1 MNLSIL
7 QTLAADI
14 RKFDEQVKAGT
25 AELRARTSAGPTSST
40 TAPHQAGTEPR
51 FYIPNP
57 LEECTNALGHLAD
70 PWSVVRVT
78 AHVSAAQ
85 ASGLTGPSFDAQGE
99 LWDVSRS
106 CMSISRLGSGDQTV
120 VFPTPHATTWL
131 PKSSV
136 YEMKLMK
143 RRVPNTPVDALM
155 VYRLGV
161 TRKGPAAT
169 PWLLDHLNLPEP
181 LEFDLH
187 RVLAS
192 MKPVHQ
198 AVFMAA
204 ISRPDI
210 EHKLSAPVTSSSTAD
225 VVHEVHTL
233 TCGIRAAMALST
245 LDLNRD
251 EASLARLVCLISDLG
266 SLNSSVQQ
274 GEAGGLGGLLPAHGT
289 DAADTR
295 RAHPHTATFLG
306 ALFGRFAELEP
317 QEAADLL
324 GLLGEEAH
332 RPFRIGSKEGGP
344 FSDRP
349 ADPVLAR
356 MGCAMGDALWQAR
369 VVMSDEPQG
378 RVELGFPTLV
388 EECVGGLERAAE
400 VEEEGGGDSLQIKGP
415 APVDPGL
422 GSDQA
427 QNAGYGMDALDSEG
441 PEEGEEGEGGS
452 TGSTALS
459 VLPDSRVSLAPSP
472 DALRFD
478 LECFDE
484 QGDAPRPSLEWAAG
498 MLDGDGCIA
507 IVKQPYPD
515 RNPIYRLTVSVCQN
529 CLQTLEHFR
538 RSVGV
543 DGVIYAVKRKLEHN
557 KQVYTLNYSGPRALL
572 VIRRLRAFLVRK
584 RPEAQVAI
592 SFCLNGQISRRFGPH
607 GVPREVEAVRVAHYL
622 KLRALK

>member
-1 MNLSIL
+1 MNLNIF

-14 RKFDEQVKAGT
+14 RQFDEQVKAGT
-25 AELRARTSAGPTSST
+25 AELRARTSTGPTSSS
-40 TAPHQAGTEPR
+40 AASHQAGAEPG

-85 ASGLTGPSFDAQGE
+85 ASGLTGPSLTAQGE

-106 CMSISRLGSGDQTV
+106 CMSIARLGSGDQAV
-120 VFPTPHATTWL
+120 VFPTEHANTWL
-131 PKSSV
+131 PRSGV

-155 VYRLGV
+155 VHRLGV

-169 PWLLDHLNLPEP
+169 PWLLDHLGLPET

-192 MKPVHQ
+192 MRPVHQ
-198 AVFMAA
+198 AVFMGA

-210 EHKLSAPVTSSSTAD
+210 EHKLSAPGAPSNTTDAVPEA
-225 VVHEVHTL
+225 HTL
-233 TCGIRAAMALST
+233 SCGIRAAMALST

-251 EASLARLVCLISDLG
+251 ESSLARLACLISDLG
-266 SLNSSVQQ
+266 ALNSSDQQ
-274 GEAGGLGGLLPAHGT
+274 SEAGGQGNLLPAQGT
-289 DAADTR
+289 NAADTR

-306 ALFGRFAELEP
+306 ALLGRFAELEP
-317 QEAADLL
+317 QDAADLL

-332 RPFRIGSKEGGP
+332 RPFRLGSKEGGP
-344 FSDRP
+344 FSSRP

-356 MGCAMGDALWQAR
+356 MGCAMGDALSQAR
-369 VVMSDEPQG
+369 VAMRGEARG
-378 RVELGFPTLV
+378 KVELGFPQLV
-388 EECVGGLERAAE
+388 EEGVGGLEQKAE
-400 VEEEGGGDSLQIKGP
+400 VEEEGRGDTSQFEEP

-427 QNAGYGMDALDSEG
+427 QDAGYGMGALDGED
-441 PEEGEEGEGGS
+441 GEEGKDDEEGS
-452 TGSTALS
+452 TGTSALS
-459 VLPDSRVSLAPSP
+459 VLPDSMVSLAPSP

-484 QGDAPRPSLEWAAG
+484 ADDAPRPSLEWAAG

-572 VIRRLRAFLVRK
+572 VIRRLRACLVRK

>member
-1 MNLSIL
+1 MNLNIL

-14 RKFDEQVKAGT
+14 RRFDEQVKAGT
-25 AELRARTSAGPTSST
+25 AELRARTSAGPNSSS
-40 TAPHQAGTEPR
+40 AASHQAGAEPC
-51 FYIPNP
+51 FYIPNQ
-57 LEECTNALGHLAD
+57 LDECTNALGHLAD
-70 PWSVVRVT
+70 VWSVVRVT

-85 ASGLTGPSFDAQGE
+85 ASGLTGPSLTAQGE

-106 CMSISRLGSGDQTV
+106 CMSIARLGSGDQTV
-120 VFPTPHATTWL
+120 VFPTPYATTWL
-131 PKSSV
+131 PKSGV

-143 RRVPNTPVDALM
+143 RRVPNTPVDGLM
-155 VYRLGV
+155 VHRLGV
-161 TRKGPAAT
+161 TRKVPAAT
-169 PWLLDHLNLPEP
+169 PWLLDHLGLPEP
-181 LEFDLH
+181 LELDLH

-192 MKPVHQ
+192 MKSVHQ

-210 EHKLSAPVTSSSTAD
+210 EHKLSASVAGTNAAD
-225 VVHEVHTL
+225 VVPEVHTL

-266 SLNSSVQQ
+266 SLSSSVQK
-274 GEAGGLGGLLPAHGT
+274 GGAGGLGDLLPAHGV

-306 ALFGRFAELEP
+306 ALLGRFAELEP
-317 QEAADLL
+317 QDAADLQ

-332 RPFRIGSKEGGP
+332 RPFRMGSKEGGP

-356 MGCAMGDALWQAR
+356 MGCAMGDALSQAR
-369 VVMSDEPQG
+369 VIMS
-378 RVELGFPTLV
+378 VEVRGTVEVAFPTLA
-388 EECVGGLERAAE
+388 EEGVGDRDRALE
-400 VEEEGGGDSLQIKGP
+400 VEQQEGDSSQIEEPGL
-415 APVDPGL
+415 VDPDH
-422 GSDQA
+422 GSDHAPQTGA
-427 QNAGYGMDALDSEG
+427 DMDALVGEV
-441 PEEGEEGEGGS
+441 PEEGEEGEEGS
-452 TGSTALS
+452 TGSSALS
-459 VLPDSRVSLAPSP
+459 VLPDSMVSLSPSP

-484 QGDAPRPSLEWAAG
+484 EGDAPRPSLEWAAG

-515 RNPIYRLTVSVCQN
+515 RNPIFRLTVSVCQN

-584 RPEAQVAI
+584 RPEALVAI

>member
-1 MNLSIL
+1 MNLNIL

-14 RKFDEQVKAGT
+14 RQFDEQVKAGT
-25 AELRARTSAGPTSST
+25 AELRARTSAVPSGSS
-40 TAPHQAGTEPR
+40 AASHYDCAEPR

-57 LEECTNALGHLAD
+57 LDECTNALGHLAD

-78 AHVSAAQ
+78 ANVSAAQ
-85 ASGLTGPSFDAQGE
+85 ASGMTGPSLTAQSE

-106 CMSISRLGSGDQTV
+106 CMSIARLGSGDQTV
-120 VFPTPHATTWL
+120 VFPTPYATTWL
-131 PKSSV
+131 PKSGV

-143 RRVPNTPVDALM
+143 RRVPNTPVDGLM
-155 VYRLGV
+155 VHRLGV

-169 PWLLDHLNLPEP
+169 PWLLDHLGLPEP
-181 LEFDLH
+181 LDFDLH

-210 EHKLSAPVTSSSTAD
+210 EHKLSAFVAGTNAAD
-225 VVHEVHTL
+225 VVSEVHTL

-251 EASLARLVCLISDLG
+251 EASLARLACLISDLG

-274 GEAGGLGGLLPAHGT
+274 GEACGLGDLLPAHGM
-289 DAADTR
+289 DAADAR
-295 RAHPHTATFLG
+295 RAHPYTATFLG
-306 ALFGRFAELEP
+306 ALLARFAELEP
-317 QEAADLL
+317 QDVADLL

-332 RPFRIGSKEGGP
+332 RPFRLGSKEGGP

-356 MGCAMGDALWQAR
+356 MGCAMGDALSQAR
-369 VVMSDEPQG
+369 EVMSVQARG
-378 RVELGFPTLV
+378 RFELAFPPVV
-388 EECVGGLERAAE
+388 EEGVGGLERAEE
-400 VEEEGGGDSLQIKGP
+400 VEEGGVGDITQNEPLTLGT
-415 APVDPGL
+415 PGL
-422 GSDQA
+422 WTDHA
-427 QNAGYGMDALDSEG
+427 QDAGDGIDALDGEG
-441 PEEGEEGEGGS
+441 GKDGEEGG
-452 TGSTALS
+452 TGSSALS
-459 VLPDSRVSLAPSP
+459 VLPDSMVCLAPSP

-484 QGDAPRPSLEWAAG
+484 ADDAPRPSLEWAAG

>member
-1 MNLSIL
+1 MNLTIL

-14 RKFDEQVKAGT
+14 RLFDEQVKAGT
-25 AELRARTSAGPTSST
+25 AELRARTSAAPTSSIT
-40 TAPHQAGTEPR
+40 VAHQAAAEPR

-57 LEECTNALGHLAD
+57 LDECTNALGHLAD
-70 PWSVVRVT
+70 TWSVVRVT
-78 AHVSAAQ
+78 AHVSAAH
-85 ASGLTGPSFDAQGE
+85 ASGLTGPSLTAQGE
-99 LWDVSRS
+99 LWDMSRS
-106 CMSISRLGSGDQTV
+106 CMSIARLGSGDQTV
-120 VFPTPHATTWL
+120 VFPTAYATTWL
-131 PKSSV
+131 PKSGV

-155 VYRLGV
+155 VHRLGV
-161 TRKGPAAT
+161 TRKGHAAT
-169 PWLLDHLNLPEP
+169 PWLLDHLGLPEP
-181 LEFDLH
+181 LEFDMH

-198 AVFMAA
+198 AVFVAA

-210 EHKLSAPVTSSSTAD
+210 EHKLSSSVTASDASDAAN
-225 VVHEVHTL
+225 VVPEAHTL
-233 TCGIRAAMALST
+233 SCGIRAAVSLST

-251 EASLARLVCLISDLG
+251 EASLSRLACLISDLG
-266 SLNSSVQQ
+266 SLSSSAQQ
-274 GEAGGLGGLLPAHGT
+274 GEAGGLGGLLPAHQV

-295 RAHPHTATFLG
+295 RAHPHTATILG
-306 ALFGRFAELEP
+306 ALLGRFAELEP
-317 QEAADLL
+317 QDASDLQ

-332 RPFRIGSKEGGP
+332 RPFRMGSKEGGP

-356 MGCAMGDALWQAR
+356 MGCAMGDALSQAR
-369 VVMSDEPQG
+369 VVITVQARG
-378 RVELGFPTLV
+378 RVELAFPALA
-388 EECVGGLERAAE
+388 EEGVGDLERAVE
-400 VEEEGGGDSLQIKGP
+400 VQQEGEADSSQIKES
-415 APVDPGL
+415 APVEPGL
-422 GSDQA
+422 GSDHV
-427 QNAGYGMDALDSEG
+427 QNVGNDMDALHG
-441 PEEGEEGEGGS
+441 EEGEEGEQGN
-452 TGSTALS
+452 TGSSALS
-459 VLPDSRVSLAPSP
+459 VLPESMVSLAPSS

-484 QGDAPRPSLEWAAG
+484 ADDAPRPSLEWAAG

-607 GVPREVEAVRVAHYL
+607 GVPREVETVRVAHYL

>member
-1 MNLSIL
+1 MDLNIL

-14 RKFDEQVKAGT
+14 RQFDEQVKAGT
-25 AELRARTSAGPTSST
+25 VELRARTSAGPTSSS
-40 TAPHQAGTEPR
+40 AASHQAGAEPR

-57 LEECTNALGHLAD
+57 LDECTNALGHLAD
-70 PWSVVRVT
+70 PWSLVRVT

-85 ASGLTGPSFDAQGE
+85 ASGLTGPSLAAQGE

-106 CMSISRLGSGDQTV
+106 CMSIARLGSGDQTV
-120 VFPTPHATTWL
+120 VFPTADATTWL
-131 PKSSV
+131 PKSGV

-155 VYRLGV
+155 VHRLGV

-169 PWLLDHLNLPEP
+169 PWLLDHLGLPEP

-198 AVFMAA
+198 GVFVAA

-210 EHKLSAPVTSSSTAD
+210 EHKLTESVTGSNAAD
-225 VVHEVHTL
+225 VVPEVHTL
-233 TCGIRAAMALST
+233 TCSIRAAMALNT
-245 LDLNRD
+245 LDLSRD
-251 EASLARLVCLISDLG
+251 EASLARLACLISDLG
-266 SLNSSVQQ
+266 SLNSSAQ
-274 GEAGGLGGLLPAHGT
+274 GGAGGLGGLLPAHGM
-289 DAADTR
+289 DAADIR
-295 RAHPHTATFLG
+295 LAHPHTATFLG
-306 ALFGRFAELEP
+306 ALLGRFAELEP
-317 QEAADLL
+317 QDAADLL

-332 RPFRIGSKEGGP
+332 RPFRLGSKEGGP

-349 ADPVLAR
+349 ADPILAR
-356 MGCAMGDALWQAR
+356 MGCAMGDALSQAR
-369 VVMSDEPQG
+369 VVMNVQARG
-378 RVELGFPTLV
+378 RAELAFPPLV
-388 EECVGGLERAAE
+388 EEAVGGQERAAGG
-400 VEEEGGGDSLQIKGP
+400 EGNGGSSQIKEA
-415 APVDPGL
+415 APVEPGL
-422 GSDQA
+422 VSDQV
-427 QNAGYGMDALDSEG
+427 QNVGNDMDALGS
-441 PEEGEEGEGGS
+441 EEGEQGEDGS
-452 TGSTALS
+452 TGSSALS
-459 VLPDSRVSLAPSP
+459 VLPDFMVSLDPSP

-484 QGDAPRPSLEWAAG
+484 ADDPPRPSLEWAAG

-529 CLQTLEHFR
+529 CFQTLEHFR

>member
-1 MNLSIL
+1 MNLNIL

-14 RKFDEQVKAGT
+14 RQFDEQVKAGT
-25 AELRARTSAGPTSST
+25 AELRARTSAVPSGSS
-40 TAPHQAGTEPR
+40 AASHHACAEPR

-57 LEECTNALGHLAD
+57 LDECTNALGHLAD
-70 PWSVVRVT
+70 TWSVVRVT
-78 AHVSAAQ
+78 AQVSAAH
-85 ASGLTGPSFDAQGE
+85 ASGLTGPSLTVQGE
-99 LWDVSRS
+99 LWNVSRS
-106 CMSISRLGSGDQTV
+106 CMSIARLGSGDQTV
-120 VFPTPHATTWL
+120 VFPTAYATTWL
-131 PKSSV
+131 PRSGV

-155 VYRLGV
+155 VHRLGV

-169 PWLLDHLNLPEP
+169 PWLLDHLGMPES

-198 AVFMAA
+198 AVFVAA

-210 EHKLSAPVTSSSTAD
+210 EHKLSSSVDAAN
-225 VVHEVHTL
+225 VVPEAHTL
-233 TCGIRAAMALST
+233 SCGIRAAMALST
-245 LDLNRD
+245 LDLDRD
-251 EASLARLVCLISDLG
+251 EASLARLACLISDLG
-266 SLNSSVQQ
+266 SLNSSAQP
-274 GEAGGLGGLLPAHGT
+274 GEAGGLGDLLPAHGM
-289 DAADTR
+289 DAVDTR
-295 RAHPHTATFLG
+295 RAHPHTAAFLA
-306 ALFGRFAELEP
+306 ALLAHFAELEP
-317 QEAADLL
+317 QDAADLV

-332 RPFRIGSKEGGP
+332 RPFRIGSKDGGP

-356 MGCAMGDALWQAR
+356 RGCAMGDALSQAR
-369 VVMSDEPQG
+369 VAMNGEELG
-378 RVELGFPTLV
+378 RVELALSPLV
-388 EECVGGLERAAE
+388 NEGVGVLERAAQGDCE
-400 VEEEGGGDSLQIKGP
+400 GEGDGSQIEEPTRVEL
-415 APVDPGL
+415 GL
-422 GSDQA
+422 GSDHA
-427 QNAGYGMDALDSEG
+427 QDARNDMSTLDSD
-441 PEEGEEGEGGS
+441 EGEGNEEGGAGS
-452 TGSTALS
+452 SSLS
-459 VLPDSRVSLAPSP
+459 VLPDSMVSLAPSP

-484 QGDAPRPSLEWAAG
+484 ADDTPRPSLEWAAG

-572 VIRRLRAFLVRK
+572 VIRRLRALLVRK

>member
-1 MNLSIL
+1 MNLNIL

-25 AELRARTSAGPTSST
+25 AELRARASAGPSVLS
-40 TAPHQAGTEPR
+40 AASHQAGVEPR

-57 LEECTNALGHLAD
+57 LEECINALGHLAD

-85 ASGLTGPSFDAQGE
+85 ASGLTGPSLDAQGE

-106 CMSISRLGSGDQTV
+106 CMSIARLGSGDQTV
-120 VFPTPHATTWL
+120 VFPTEHATTWL
-131 PKSSV
+131 PRSGV

-155 VYRLGV
+155 VHRLGV

-169 PWLLDHLNLPEP
+169 PWLLDHLDLPEP

-198 AVFMAA
+198 AVFMGA

-210 EHKLSAPVTSSSTAD
+210 EHKLSAAVAGANAAD
-225 VVHEVHTL
+225 VVSEVHTL
-233 TCGIRAAMALST
+233 SCGIHAAMSLST

-251 EASLARLVCLISDLG
+251 EASLARLACLISNVG
-266 SLNSSVQQ
+266 SLNSSVLQ
-274 GEAGGLGGLLPAHGT
+274 GGVEGLGDLLPAHGV

-306 ALFGRFAELEP
+306 ALLGRFAELEP
-317 QEAADLL
+317 QDATDLQ

-332 RPFRIGSKEGGP
+332 RPFRMGSKDGGP

-356 MGCAMGDALWQAR
+356 MGCAMGDALSHAR
-369 VVMSDEPQG
+369 VVMSGESRG
-378 RVELGFPTLV
+378 RGETAFSALV
-388 EECVGGLERAAE
+388 EEGEGGLKRAAE
-400 VEEEGGGDSLQIKGP
+400 VEEEGGGDSAQIEEP
-415 APVDPGL
+415 ALFDPDL
-422 GSDQA
+422 GSDPVQKTDA
-427 QNAGYGMDALDSEG
+427 DMHALDG
-441 PEEGEEGEGGS
+441 YEGEEGEQGS
-452 TGSTALS
+452 TGSSALS
-459 VLPDSRVSLAPSP
+459 VLPDSMISLAPSP

-484 QGDAPRPSLEWAAG
+484 VDDAPRPSLEWAAG

>member
-1 MNLSIL
+1 MNLNTL
-7 QTLAADI
+7 QILAADI
-14 RKFDEQVKAGT
+14 HQFDEQVKAGT
-25 AELRARTSAGPTSST
+25 AELRARATAGPTSLSAT
-40 TAPHQAGTEPR
+40 SHQAGTEPR
-51 FYIPNP
+51 FYNPNP
-57 LEECTNALGHLAD
+57 LDECTNALGHLAD
-70 PWSVVRVT
+70 AWSVVRVT

-85 ASGLTGPSFDAQGE
+85 ASGLTGPSLTTQGE

-106 CMSISRLGSGDQTV
+106 CMSIARLGAGDQTV
-120 VFPTPHATTWL
+120 VFPTPYAVTWL
-131 PKSSV
+131 PKAGV

-155 VYRLGV
+155 VHRLGV

-169 PWLLDHLNLPEP
+169 PWLLDHLGLPEP
-181 LEFDLH
+181 FEFDLH

-198 AVFMAA
+198 GVFVAA

-210 EHKLSAPVTSSSTAD
+210 EHKLSSSVAASDTAE
-225 VVHEVHTL
+225 VVPEVHVL
-233 TCGIRAAMALST
+233 SCGIRAAMSLST
-245 LDLNRD
+245 LDLTRD
-251 EASLARLVCLISDLG
+251 EASLARLACLISDLG
-266 SLNSSVQQ
+266 SLNSSAQPS
-274 GEAGGLGGLLPAHGT
+274 EAGGMGELLPAQGM

-295 RAHPHTATFLG
+295 HAHPHTATFLG
-306 ALFGRFAELEP
+306 AMLSRFADLEP
-317 QEAADLL
+317 QDAGYLQ

-332 RPFRIGSKEGGP
+332 RPFRLGSKEGGP

-356 MGCAMGDALWQAR
+356 MGCAMGDALSQAR
-369 VVMSDEPQG
+369 VAM
-378 RVELGFPTLV
+378 RVEARGWIAPALPMT
-388 EECVGGLERAAE
+388 
-400 VEEEGGGDSLQIKGP
+400 EEGVGCLEQAAKVEGVGESADEGARPQTLES
-415 APVDPGL
+415 AAVDPVF

-427 QNAGYGMDALDSEG
+427 REAGNELDALDGEDD
-441 PEEGEEGEGGS
+441 EEGI
-452 TGSTALS
+452 TGSSALS
-459 VLPDSRVSLAPSP
+459 VLPDSMVSLAPSP

-484 QGDAPRPSLEWAAG
+484 AGDAPRPSLEWAAG

>member
-1 MNLSIL
+1 MNLNIL

-14 RKFDEQVKAGT
+14 RQFDEQVKAST
-25 AELRARTSAGPTSST
+25 TELRARASAGPTSSS
-40 TAPHQAGTEPR
+40 AGSPYAGAEPR
-51 FYIPNP
+51 FYLPNP
-57 LEECTNALGHLAD
+57 LDECPNALGHLAD
-70 PWSVVRVT
+70 TWSVVRVT

-85 ASGLTGPSFDAQGE
+85 ASGLTGPSLTTQGE

-106 CMSISRLGSGDQTV
+106 CLSVARLGSGDQTV

-131 PKSSV
+131 PKSGV

-155 VYRLGV
+155 VHRLGV
-161 TRKGPAAT
+161 TRKSPAAT
-169 PWLLDHLNLPEP
+169 PWLLDHLGLPEL

-192 MKPVHQ
+192 MKPEHQ

-210 EHKLSAPVTSSSTAD
+210 EHKLSSSIATSDGAEAAD
-225 VVHEVHTL
+225 AVPEAHTL
-233 TCGIRAAMALST
+233 SCGIRAAMALST

-251 EASLARLVCLISDLG
+251 EASLARLACLISDLG
-266 SLNSSVQQ
+266 TLNSSAQQ
-274 GEAGGLGGLLPAHGT
+274 GESGGLGDLLPAHAM
-289 DAADTR
+289 DAADAR
-295 RAHPHTATFLG
+295 RAHSYTATFLG
-306 ALFGRFAELEP
+306 ALLARFAELEP
-317 QEAADLL
+317 QDAADLL

-356 MGCAMGDALWQAR
+356 MGCAMGDALSQAR
-369 VVMSDEPQG
+369 VIMSVKVRG
-378 RVELGFPTLV
+378 TVEVAFPPLL
-388 EECVGGLERAAE
+388 EEGVGGQERAAGG
-400 VEEEGGGDSLQIKGP
+400 EGNGGSSQIKEA
-415 APVDPGL
+415 APVEPGPVSDHVQNVGNDMDEL
-422 GSDQA
+422 GS
-427 QNAGYGMDALDSEG
+427 
-441 PEEGEEGEGGS
+441 EEGEQGEDGS
-452 TGSTALS
+452 TGSSALS
-459 VLPDSRVSLAPSP
+459 VLPDFMVSLAPSP

-484 QGDAPRPSLEWAAG
+484 ADDAPRPSLEWAAG

>member
-1 MNLSIL
+1 MNLNIL

-14 RKFDEQVKAGT
+14 RQFDEQVKAGT
-25 AELRARTSAGPTSST
+25 AELRARAGAASSGT
-40 TAPHQAGTEPR
+40 RTAACQSGAEPR
-51 FYIPNP
+51 FYIANP

-70 PWSVVRVT
+70 IWSVVRVT
-78 AHVSAAQ
+78 AHVSAAH
-85 ASGLTGPSFDAQGE
+85 ASGLTGPSLTAQGE

-106 CMSISRLGSGDQTV
+106 CMSIAHLGSGDQTV
-120 VFPTPHATTWL
+120 VFPTPYATTWL
-131 PKSSV
+131 PRSGV

-155 VYRLGV
+155 VHRLGV
-161 TRKGPAAT
+161 TRKGPAAS
-169 PWLLDHLNLPEP
+169 PWLLDHLGLPEA
-181 LEFDLH
+181 LELDLH

-198 AVFMAA
+198 AVFTAA

-210 EHKLSAPVTSSSTAD
+210 EHKLSVSVAGANAGN
-225 VVHEVHTL
+225 VVPEDHTL
-233 TCGIRAAMALST
+233 SCGIRAAMSLST
-245 LDLNRD
+245 LELTRD
-251 EASLARLVCLISDLG
+251 EASLARLACLISDLG
-266 SLNSSVQQ
+266 SLSSSVLK
-274 GEAGGLGGLLPAHGT
+274 GGAGGLGDLLPVHGM
-289 DAADTR
+289 DAADAR

-306 ALFGRFAELEP
+306 ALLARLAELEP
-317 QEAADLL
+317 EDAADML

-356 MGCAMGDALWQAR
+356 MGCAMGDALSQAR
-369 VVMSDEPQG
+369 VIMS
-378 RVELGFPTLV
+378 VEVRGTVEVAFPPLLK
-388 EECVGGLERAAE
+388 EAVGGQARAAGG
-400 VEEEGGGDSLQIKGP
+400 EGDGSSSQINEA
-415 APVDPGL
+415 APVEPGL
-422 GSDQA
+422 LSDHALEPSNDMDTLGS
-427 QNAGYGMDALDSEG
+427 
-441 PEEGEEGEGGS
+441 EEGEQGEDGS
-452 TGSTALS
+452 TGSSALS
-459 VLPDSRVSLAPSP
+459 VLPDFVVSLAPSA

-484 QGDAPRPSLEWAAG
+484 ADDAPRPSLEWAAG

>member
-1 MNLSIL
+1 MNLNIL

-14 RKFDEQVKAGT
+14 RQFDEQVKAGT
-25 AELRARTSAGPTSST
+25 AELRARTSAVPSGSS
-40 TAPHQAGTEPR
+40 AASHHAGAEPR
-51 FYIPNP
+51 FYISNP
-57 LEECTNALGHLAD
+57 LEECTNALGHLTD

-85 ASGLTGPSFDAQGE
+85 ASGLAGPSLTAQGE

-106 CMSISRLGSGDQTV
+106 CLSIARLGSGDQTV
-120 VFPTPHATTWL
+120 VFPTEHATTWL
-131 PKSSV
+131 PRSGV

-155 VYRLGV
+155 VHRLGV

-169 PWLLDHLNLPEP
+169 PWLLDHLGLPVP
-181 LEFDLH
+181 LELDLH

-192 MKPVHQ
+192 MNPVHQ
-198 AVFMAA
+198 AVFMAG

-210 EHKLSAPVTSSSTAD
+210 EHKLSAFVAGTNAAD
-225 VVHEVHTL
+225 VVPEVHTL

-251 EASLARLVCLISDLG
+251 EASLARLACLISDLG
-266 SLNSSVQQ
+266 SLNSSVHQ
-274 GEAGGLGGLLPAHGT
+274 GEACGLGDLLPAHGM

-295 RAHPHTATFLG
+295 RAHPYTATFLG
-306 ALFGRFAELEP
+306 ALLARFAELEP
-317 QEAADLL
+317 QHAADLL

-332 RPFRIGSKEGGP
+332 RPFRLGSKEGGP

-356 MGCAMGDALWQAR
+356 MGCAMGDALSQAR
-369 VVMSDEPQG
+369 VVMNVQA
-378 RVELGFPTLV
+378 LGTSEVAFPPLL
-388 EECVGGLERAAE
+388 EEAVGGQERAAGG
-400 VEEEGGGDSLQIKGP
+400 EGNGGSSQIKEA
-415 APVDPGL
+415 APVEPGPVSDHVQNVGNDMDEL
-422 GSDQA
+422 GS
-427 QNAGYGMDALDSEG
+427 
-441 PEEGEEGEGGS
+441 EEGEQGEDGS
-452 TGSTALS
+452 TGSSALS
-459 VLPDSRVSLAPSP
+459 VLPDYMVSLDPSP

-484 QGDAPRPSLEWAAG
+484 ADDAPRPSLEWAAG

-543 DGVIYAVKRKLEHN
+543 DGMIYAVKRKLEHN

>member
-1 MNLSIL
+1 MNLNIL

-14 RKFDEQVKAGT
+14 RQFDEQVKAGT
-25 AELRARTSAGPTSST
+25 AELRARTSAGHSGSSASPNQT
-40 TAPHQAGTEPR
+40 GTEPR

-57 LEECTNALGHLAD
+57 LDECTNALGHLAD

-78 AHVSAAQ
+78 ANVSAAQ
-85 ASGLTGPSFDAQGE
+85 ASGLTGPSLTAQGE

-106 CMSISRLGSGDQTV
+106 CMSIARLGSGDQTV
-120 VFPTPHATTWL
+120 VFPTPYAATWL
-131 PKSSV
+131 PKSGV

-155 VYRLGV
+155 VHRLGV

-169 PWLLDHLNLPEP
+169 PWLLDHLGLPEP

-210 EHKLSAPVTSSSTAD
+210 EHKLSESVAGSNAAD
-225 VVHEVHTL
+225 VVLEAHTL
-233 TCGIRAAMALST
+233 SSGIRAAMALST

-251 EASLARLVCLISDLG
+251 EASLARLACLISDLG

-274 GEAGGLGGLLPAHGT
+274 GEACGLGDLLPADGM
-289 DAADTR
+289 DAADAR
-295 RAHPHTATFLG
+295 RAHPYTATFLG
-306 ALFGRFAELEP
+306 ALLARFAELEP
-317 QEAADLL
+317 QDAADLL

-332 RPFRIGSKEGGP
+332 RPFRLGSKEGGP

-356 MGCAMGDALWQAR
+356 MGCAMGDALSQAR
-369 VVMSDEPQG
+369 VIMS
-378 RVELGFPTLV
+378 VEVRGTVEVAFPPLL
-388 EECVGGLERAAE
+388 EEAVGGQERAAGG
-400 VEEEGGGDSLQIKGP
+400 EGNGGSSQIKEA
-415 APVDPGL
+415 APVEPGL
-422 GSDQA
+422 VSDHV
-427 QNAGYGMDALDSEG
+427 QNVGNDMDALGS
-441 PEEGEEGEGGS
+441 EEGEQGEDGS
-452 TGSTALS
+452 TGSSALS
-459 VLPDSRVSLAPSP
+459 VLPDFMVSLDPSP

-484 QGDAPRPSLEWAAG
+484 ADDAPRPSLEWAAG

-607 GVPREVEAVRVAHYL
+607 GVPREVDAVRVAHYL

>member
-1 MNLSIL
+1 MNLNIL

-14 RKFDEQVKAGT
+14 RRFDEQVKAGT
-25 AELRARTSAGPTSST
+25 AELRARTSAGPNSSS
-40 TAPHQAGTEPR
+40 AASHQAGAEPR
-51 FYIPNP
+51 FYIPNQ
-57 LEECTNALGHLAD
+57 LDECTNALGHLAD
-70 PWSVVRVT
+70 VWSVVRVT

-85 ASGLTGPSFDAQGE
+85 ASGLTGPSLTAQGE

-106 CMSISRLGSGDQTV
+106 CMSIARLGSGDQTV
-120 VFPTPHATTWL
+120 VFPTPYATTWL
-131 PKSSV
+131 PKSGV

-143 RRVPNTPVDALM
+143 RWVPNTPVDGLM
-155 VYRLGV
+155 VHRLGV

-169 PWLLDHLNLPEP
+169 PWLLDHLGQPEA
-181 LEFDLH
+181 LELDLH

-210 EHKLSAPVTSSSTAD
+210 EHKLSESVAGSNASD
-225 VVHEVHTL
+225 VVLEVHTL
-233 TCGIRAAMALST
+233 SSGIRAAMALST

-251 EASLARLVCLISDLG
+251 EASLARLACLISDLG
-266 SLNSSVQQ
+266 SLNSSVLQ
-274 GEAGGLGGLLPAHGT
+274 GEASGLGDLLPAHGM
-289 DAADTR
+289 DAADAR
-295 RAHPHTATFLG
+295 RAHPYTATFLG
-306 ALFGRFAELEP
+306 ALLARFAELEP
-317 QEAADLL
+317 QDAADLL

-356 MGCAMGDALWQAR
+356 MGCAMGDALSQAR
-369 VVMSDEPQG
+369 VAVSGEA
-378 RVELGFPTLV
+378 RRSIELAFPPLV
-388 EECVGGLERAAE
+388 EEGVGGVERTAE
-400 VEEEGGGDSLQIKGP
+400 VKEEGGGDSSQIEESVR
-415 APVDPGL
+415 VDAGL
-422 GSDQA
+422 GSDLVQEPSDDL
-427 QNAGYGMDALDSEG
+427 DALDGED
-441 PEEGEEGEGGS
+441 GEEGGESS
-452 TGSTALS
+452 TGSSALS
-459 VLPDSRVSLAPSP
+459 VLPDSMVSLAPST

-484 QGDAPRPSLEWAAG
+484 ADDAPRPSLEWAAG

>member
-1 MNLSIL
+1 MNLNIL

-14 RKFDEQVKAGT
+14 RQFDEQVKSGT
-25 AELRARTSAGPTSST
+25 AELRARTSAVPSGSS
-40 TAPHQAGTEPR
+40 AAAHQAGTEPR

-57 LEECTNALGHLAD
+57 LDECTNALGHLAD

-78 AHVSAAQ
+78 AHVSAAH
-85 ASGLTGPSFDAQGE
+85 ASGLTGPSLTAQGE

-106 CMSISRLGSGDQTV
+106 CMSIARLGSGDQTV
-120 VFPTPHATTWL
+120 VFPTPYAATWL
-131 PKSSV
+131 PRSGV

-143 RRVPNTPVDALM
+143 RRVPNTTVDALM
-155 VYRLGV
+155 VHRLGV

-169 PWLLDHLNLPEP
+169 PWLLDHLGLAEP

-210 EHKLSAPVTSSSTAD
+210 EHKLSAFVAGANAAD
-225 VVHEVHTL
+225 VVPEVHTL

-251 EASLARLVCLISDLG
+251 EASLARLACLISDLG
-266 SLNSSVQQ
+266 SLNSFAQQ
-274 GEAGGLGGLLPAHGT
+274 GEAGGLGDLLPAHGM
-289 DAADTR
+289 DAADAR
-295 RAHPHTATFLG
+295 RAHPHTAAFLG
-306 ALFGRFAELEP
+306 ALLGRFAELEP
-317 QEAADLL
+317 QDAGDLL

-332 RPFRIGSKEGGP
+332 RPFRLGSKEGGP

-356 MGCAMGDALWQAR
+356 MGCAMGDALSQAR
-369 VVMSDEPQG
+369 VAMS
-378 RVELGFPTLV
+378 VEVRGTVEVAFPPLLK
-388 EECVGGLERAAE
+388 EAVGGQARAAGG
-400 VEEEGGGDSLQIKGP
+400 EGDGSSSQINEA
-415 APVDPGL
+415 APVEPGL
-422 GSDQA
+422 LSDHALEPSNDMDTLGS
-427 QNAGYGMDALDSEG
+427 
-441 PEEGEEGEGGS
+441 EEGEQGEDGS
-452 TGSTALS
+452 TGSSALS
-459 VLPDSRVSLAPSP
+459 VLPDFMVSLAPSP

-484 QGDAPRPSLEWAAG
+484 VGDAPRPSLEWAAG

-572 VIRRLRAFLVRK
+572 VIRRLRGFLVRK

>member
-1 MNLSIL
+1 MNLNNL
-7 QTLAADI
+7 QTLVADI
-14 RKFDEQVKAGT
+14 RQFDEQVKAST
-25 AELRARTSAGPTSST
+25 AELRARALACPSSFENASHHAGV
-40 TAPHQAGTEPR
+40 EPR

-57 LEECTNALGHLAD
+57 LEDCTNALGHLAD

-78 AHVSAAQ
+78 AHVCAAQ
-85 ASGLTGPSFDAQGE
+85 PSGFTGPSLNAQGE
-99 LWDVSRS
+99 LWDVKRTRL
-106 CMSISRLGSGDQTV
+106 SIASLGSGDQAV
-120 VFPTPHATTWL
+120 VFPTENTTTWL
-131 PKSSV
+131 STPGV
-136 YEMKLMK
+136 YEMKLTK
-143 RRVPNTPVDALM
+143 RRVPNTPRDALM
-155 VYRLGV
+155 VHPFGV
-161 TRKGPAAT
+161 TGEGPAAT
-169 PWLLDHLNLPEP
+169 PWLLDHLGLPEP

-198 AVFMAA
+198 GVFMAA

-210 EHKLSAPVTSSSTAD
+210 EHKLSAAVVSSNAPD
-225 VVHEVHTL
+225 VVTQVHTL
-233 TCGIRAAMALST
+233 SCGIRAAMSLRT
-245 LDLNRD
+245 LDLSRD
-251 EASLARLVCLISDLG
+251 EASLARLACLISDMG
-266 SLNSSVQQ
+266 SLNSSAQL
-274 GEAGGLGGLLPAHGT
+274 GEPSGLGDLLPAHGM

-295 RAHPHTATFLG
+295 SAHPHTASFLG
-306 ALFGRFAELEP
+306 ALLGRFAELEP
-317 QEAADLL
+317 QDAADLL

-332 RPFRIGSKEGGP
+332 RPFRLGSKEGGP

-356 MGCAMGDALWQAR
+356 MGCAMGDALSQAR
-369 VVMSDEPQG
+369 VGMRDEA
-378 RVELGFPTLV
+378 RESVELVFPPPV
-388 EECVGGLERAAE
+388 EEGVGGLERAAE
-400 VEEEGGGDSLQIKGP
+400 VEEGGGDGSQIEESTR
-415 APVDPGL
+415 VELGL
-422 GSDQA
+422 RSDHA
-427 QNAGYGMDALDSEG
+427 QKVGDDMDALDGEG
-441 PEEGEEGEGGS
+441 GEDGEEGS
-452 TGSTALS
+452 TGSSALS
-459 VLPDSRVSLAPSP
+459 VLPDSMVSLAPSP

-478 LECFDE
+478 LDCFDE
-484 QGDAPRPSLEWAAG
+484 KGDAPRPSLEWAAG

-529 CLQTLEHFR
+529 CLQTLEYFR

-572 VIRRLRAFLVRK
+572 VIRRLRAYLVRK

>member
-1 MNLSIL
+1 MNLNIL

-14 RKFDEQVKAGT
+14 RQFDEQVKAGT
-25 AELRARTSAGPTSST
+25 AELRARISAGPTSSS
-40 TAPHQAGTEPR
+40 AGSPYAGAELR
-51 FYIPNP
+51 FYVPNP
-57 LEECTNALGHLAD
+57 LDECTNALGYLAD

-85 ASGLTGPSFDAQGE
+85 ASGLTGPSLTAQGE

-106 CMSISRLGSGDQTV
+106 CMSIARLGSCDQTV
-120 VFPTPHATTWL
+120 VFPTPYATTWL
-131 PKSSV
+131 PKSGV

-143 RRVPNTPVDALM
+143 RRVPNTPVDTLM
-155 VYRLGV
+155 VHRLGV
-161 TRKGPAAT
+161 MRKGPAAT
-169 PWLLDHLNLPEP
+169 PWLLDHLGLHEP

-187 RVLAS
+187 RLLAS

-198 AVFMAA
+198 AVFIGA

-210 EHKLSAPVTSSSTAD
+210 EHKLSASVAGTSAAD
-225 VVHEVHTL
+225 VVPEVHTL
-233 TCGIRAAMALST
+233 SSGIRAAMALST

-251 EASLARLVCLISDLG
+251 EASLARLACLISDLG
-266 SLNSSVQQ
+266 SLSCSVQQ
-274 GEAGGLGGLLPAHGT
+274 GGAGGLGDLLPAHGI

-306 ALFGRFAELEP
+306 ALLGRFAELEP
-317 QEAADLL
+317 QDAADLL

-332 RPFRIGSKEGGP
+332 RPFRLGSKEGGP

-356 MGCAMGDALWQAR
+356 MGCAMGDALSQAW
-369 VVMSDEPQG
+369 VSMG
-378 RVELGFPTLV
+378 VEVRGKVEIAFPALV
-388 EECVGGLERAAE
+388 EEGVGGLERAAE
-400 VEEEGGGDSLQIKGP
+400 GAVDESQTEESARVE
-415 APVDPGL
+415 PGHS
-422 GSDQA
+422 SDHA
-427 QNAGYGMDALDSEG
+427 QDAGYGVNTLDDERG
-441 PEEGEEGEGGS
+441 EDGEEGS
-452 TGSTALS
+452 TASSALS
-459 VLPDSRVSLAPSP
+459 VLPDSMVSLAPSP

-484 QGDAPRPSLEWAAG
+484 ADDAPRPSLEWAAG

>member
-1 MNLSIL
+1 MNLNIL

-14 RKFDEQVKAGT
+14 RQFDEQVKAGT

-40 TAPHQAGTEPR
+40 NVAHHAGTEPR

-57 LEECTNALGHLAD
+57 LDECTNALGHLAD

-78 AHVSAAQ
+78 VHVSAAQ
-85 ASGLTGPSFDAQGE
+85 ASGLTGPSLTAQGE

-106 CMSISRLGSGDQTV
+106 CMSIARLGSGDQTV
-120 VFPTPHATTWL
+120 VFPTPYATTWL
-131 PKSSV
+131 PKSGV

-155 VYRLGV
+155 VHRLGV

-169 PWLLDHLNLPEP
+169 PWLLDHLGL
-181 LEFDLH
+181 LEALELDLH

-198 AVFMAA
+198 AVFMAS

-210 EHKLSAPVTSSSTAD
+210 EHKLSESVAGSIAAD
-225 VVHEVHTL
+225 VVPEVHAL
-233 TCGIRAAMALST
+233 SSGIRAALALST
-245 LDLNRD
+245 LDLSRD
-251 EASLARLVCLISDLG
+251 EASLARLACLISDLG
-266 SLNSSVQQ
+266 SLNSSAQ
-274 GEAGGLGGLLPAHGT
+274 GGAGGLGDLLPAHGM

-295 RAHPHTATFLG
+295 RTHPHTAAFLG
-306 ALFGRFAELEP
+306 ALLGRFAELEP
-317 QEAADLL
+317 QDAADLQ
-324 GLLGEEAH
+324 GLLGEESH

-356 MGCAMGDALWQAR
+356 MGCAMGDALSRAR
-369 VVMSDEPQG
+369 VVRSVEARG
-378 RVELGFPTLV
+378 RVELGFPQLV
-388 EECVGGLERAAE
+388 EEGVGGLEQKAE
-400 VEEEGGGDSLQIKGP
+400 VEEEGRGDSSQVEES

-427 QNAGYGMDALDSEG
+427 QDAGYGMGALDGED
-441 PEEGEEGEGGS
+441 GEEGSDDERGS
-452 TGSTALS
+452 TGSSALS
-459 VLPDSRVSLAPSP
+459 VLPDSMVSLAPSP
-472 DALRFD
+472 EALRFD

-484 QGDAPRPSLEWAAG
+484 TCDAPRPCLEWAAG

-584 RPEAQVAI
+584 RPEAKVAI

>member
-1 MNLSIL
+1 MNLNIL

-14 RKFDEQVKAGT
+14 RQFDEQVKAGT
-25 AELRARTSAGPTSST
+25 AELRARTSAGPNSSS
-40 TAPHQAGTEPR
+40 AASHQASAEPR

-57 LEECTNALGHLAD
+57 LDECTNALGHLAD
-70 PWSVVRVT
+70 PWSMVRVT

-85 ASGLTGPSFDAQGE
+85 ASGLTGPSLTAQGE

-106 CMSISRLGSGDQTV
+106 CMSIARLGSGDQTV
-120 VFPTPHATTWL
+120 VFPTERATTWL
-131 PKSSV
+131 PRPGV

-155 VYRLGV
+155 VHRLGV

-169 PWLLDHLNLPEP
+169 PWLLDHLGLQEP
-181 LEFDLH
+181 LELDLH

-192 MKPVHQ
+192 MKSVHQ

-210 EHKLSAPVTSSSTAD
+210 EHKLSAFVAGTNAAD
-225 VVHEVHTL
+225 VVPEVHTL

-245 LDLNRD
+245 LELTRD
-251 EASLARLVCLISDLG
+251 EASLARLACLVSDLG

-274 GEAGGLGGLLPAHGT
+274 GGAGGLGDLLPADGM

-295 RAHPHTATFLG
+295 RAHPYTATFLG
-306 ALFGRFAELEP
+306 ALLARFAELEP
-317 QEAADLL
+317 QDAADLL

-332 RPFRIGSKEGGP
+332 RPFRLGSKEGGP

-349 ADPVLAR
+349 ADPVLAG
-356 MGCAMGDALWQAR
+356 MGCAMGDALSQAR
-369 VVMSDEPQG
+369 VAVSGEA
-378 RVELGFPTLV
+378 RRSIELAFPAL
-388 EECVGGLERAAE
+388 EEEGVDGLERAAE
-400 VEEEGGGDSLQIKGP
+400 VEEGRGDGSQIEE
-415 APVDPGL
+415 AAAVDPGL
-422 GSDQA
+422 VSDHV
-427 QNAGYGMDALDSEG
+427 QNVGDDMDALGS
-441 PEEGEEGEGGS
+441 EEGEQGEDGS
-452 TGSTALS
+452 TGSSALS
-459 VLPDSRVSLAPSP
+459 VLPDYMVSLAPSP

-484 QGDAPRPSLEWAAG
+484 EGDAPRPSLEWAAG

>member
-1 MNLSIL
+1 MNLNIL

-14 RKFDEQVKAGT
+14 RQFDEQVKAGT
-25 AELRARTSAGPTSST
+25 AELRARISVGQASSSATSR
-40 TAPHQAGTEPR
+40 QAGAEPR

-57 LEECTNALGHLAD
+57 LDECTNALGHLAD
-70 PWSVVRVT
+70 VWSVVRVT

-85 ASGLTGPSFDAQGE
+85 ASGLTGPSLTVQGE

-106 CMSISRLGSGDQTV
+106 CMSIARLGSGDQTV
-120 VFPTPHATTWL
+120 VFPTEHATTWL
-131 PKSSV
+131 PKSGV

-155 VYRLGV
+155 VHRLGV

-169 PWLLDHLNLPEP
+169 PWLLDHLGLPEP

-210 EHKLSAPVTSSSTAD
+210 ENKLSESVTGTNAADAAPEA
-225 VVHEVHTL
+225 HTPS
-233 TCGIRAAMALST
+233 CGIRAAMGLST
-245 LDLNRD
+245 MDLTRD
-251 EASLARLVCLISDLG
+251 EASLARLACLISDLA
-266 SLNSSVQQ
+266 SLSSSVQK
-274 GEAGGLGGLLPAHGT
+274 GEAGGLGDLLPTHEM

-295 RAHPHTATFLG
+295 RAHPNTANFLG
-306 ALFGRFAELEP
+306 ALIGRFAELEP
-317 QEAADLL
+317 QDAADLL

-332 RPFRIGSKEGGP
+332 RPFRIGSKQGGP

-356 MGCAMGDALWQAR
+356 MGCAMGDALSQAR
-369 VVMSDEPQG
+369 VAMRGEALG
-378 RVELGFPTLV
+378 RLELAFSPLV
-388 EECVGGLERAAE
+388 EEGVVGLERTAVGEGEGSQNEESAQ
-400 VEEEGGGDSLQIKGP
+400 VELS
-415 APVDPGL
+415 L
-422 GSDQA
+422 GSGHA
-427 QNAGYGMDALDSEG
+427 QVAGNEMDALDGEG
-441 PEEGEEGEGGS
+441 DEEGEDDEEGS
-452 TGSTALS
+452 TGSSALS
-459 VLPDSRVSLAPSP
+459 VLPDSMVSLAPSP
-472 DALRFD
+472 GALRFD

-484 QGDAPRPSLEWAAG
+484 ADDAPRPSLEWAAG

>member
-1 MNLSIL
+1 MNLNIL

-25 AELRARTSAGPTSST
+25 AGQRPGAGAVPSGST
-40 TAPHQAGTEPR
+40 TASHAASAEPR

-57 LEECTNALGHLAD
+57 LDECTNALGHLAD

-78 AHVSAAQ
+78 AQVSAAQ
-85 ASGLTGPSFDAQGE
+85 PSGLTGPSLNTQGE

-106 CMSISRLGSGDQTV
+106 CMSIARLGSGDQTV
-120 VFPTPHATTWL
+120 VFPTEHATTWL
-131 PKSSV
+131 PSAGV
-136 YEMKLMK
+136 FEMKLMK
-143 RRVPNTPVDALM
+143 RRVPNTPAYALM
-155 VYRLGV
+155 VHRLGV
-161 TRKGPAAT
+161 TRKVPAAT
-169 PWLLDHLNLPEP
+169 PWLLDHLGLPEQV
-181 LEFDLH
+181 EFDLH

-198 AVFMAA
+198 GVFMGA
-204 ISRPDI
+204 INRPDI
-210 EHKLSAPVTSSSTAD
+210 EHKLTAAVAASSAAD
-225 VVHEVHTL
+225 AATQAHTL
-233 TCGIRAAMALST
+233 SCGIRAAMWLNT

-251 EASLARLVCLISDLG
+251 EASLARLACLISDLG
-266 SLNSSVQQ
+266 SFQNAGQPAGSNASSS
-274 GEAGGLGGLLPAHGT
+274 LLPSLDLEAV
-289 DAADTR
+289 DAR

-306 ALFGRFAELEP
+306 ALLGRFAELEP
-317 QEAADLL
+317 QDAADLQ

-332 RPFRIGSKEGGP
+332 RPFRIGSKQGGP

-356 MGCAMGDALWQAR
+356 MGCAMGDALSQAR
-369 VVMSDEPQG
+369 VVMPRD
-378 RVELGFPTLV
+378 V
-388 EECVGGLERAAE
+388 AE
-400 VEEEGGGDSLQIKGP
+400 VQPTPADGEGELPEQLAADADGMSALDEGADTHGGEEGGS
-415 APVDPGL
+415 
-422 GSDQA
+422 S
-427 QNAGYGMDALDSEG
+427 
-441 PEEGEEGEGGS
+441 
-452 TGSTALS
+452 STALAVIPS
-459 VLPDSRVSLAPSP
+459 FSLVPSP
-472 DALRFD
+472 DDLRFD
-478 LECFDE
+478 LERFDVE
-484 QGDAPRPSLEWAAG
+484 GDAPRPSLEWAAG

-507 IVKQPYPD
+507 IVKQPFPD

-557 KQVYTLNYSGPRALL
+557 KQVYNLNYSGPKALL

-584 RPEAQVAI
+584 RPEALVAI

-607 GVPREVEAVRVAHYL
+607 GVPAAVEAVRVSHYL

>member
-1 MNLSIL
+1 MNLNIL

-14 RKFDEQVKAGT
+14 RQFDEQVKSGT
-25 AELRARTSAGPTSST
+25 AELRARASAGQASST
-40 TAPHQAGTEPR
+40 TVPDQAGAEPR

-57 LEECTNALGHLAD
+57 LDECTNALGHLAD

-85 ASGLTGPSFDAQGE
+85 AIGLTGPSLTAQGE

-106 CMSISRLGSGDQTV
+106 CMSIARLGSGDQTV
-120 VFPTPHATTWL
+120 VFPTEHATTWL
-131 PKSSV
+131 PRSGV
-136 YEMKLMK
+136 YEMKIMK
-143 RRVPNTPVDALM
+143 RRVPNIPVDALM
-155 VYRLGV
+155 VRRLGV

-169 PWLLDHLNLPEP
+169 PWLLDHLGLPEP

-198 AVFMAA
+198 GVFVAA

-210 EHKLSAPVTSSSTAD
+210 EHKLSAQVASSSMSD
-225 VVHEVHTL
+225 VVPEGYTL
-233 TCGIRAAMALST
+233 SCGIRAAMSLST
-245 LDLNRD
+245 LDLTRD
-251 EASLARLVCLISDLG
+251 EASLARLACLISDLG
-266 SLNSSVQQ
+266 SLQPSAQQ
-274 GEAGGLGGLLPAHGT
+274 REAGGMGDFLSAHGM
-289 DAADTR
+289 DVAFAR
-295 RAHPHTATFLG
+295 RAHPHTATFLS
-306 ALFGRFAELEP
+306 ALLGRFAELEP
-317 QEAADLL
+317 QDAADLV

-332 RPFRIGSKEGGP
+332 RPFRLGSKEGGP

-356 MGCAMGDALWQAR
+356 MGCAMGDALSQAR
-369 VVMSDEPQG
+369 VVMNIQARR
-378 RVELGFPTLV
+378 RVELAFPPLV
-388 EECVGGLERAAE
+388 EEGVGGVERTAE
-400 VEEEGGGDSLQIKGP
+400 VKEEGGGDSSQIEESVR
-415 APVDPGL
+415 VDAGL
-422 GSDQA
+422 GSDLA
-427 QNAGYGMDALDSEG
+427 QEPSDDLDALDGED
-441 PEEGEEGEGGS
+441 GEEGGESS
-452 TGSTALS
+452 TGSSALS
-459 VLPDSRVSLAPSP
+459 VLPDSMVSLAPST

-484 QGDAPRPSLEWAAG
+484 ADDAPRPSLEWAAG